1 MAGARLGSG
10 RVFDSLVAELTS
22 PLNDVLKRAGWGIA
36 VAIPAA
42 LAVFFFSFAGFVWAE
57 QNYGTVVAALIV
69 GAGFL
74 LVTGAIVGTA
84 IFLHRRARARTPPK
98 TTSQWWKDPT
108 VIAVGV
114 ELVRVIGIRRIV
126 PVVALGAVIVGALGS
141 FERKRDGTDTQ

>member
-1 MAGARLGSG
+1 MTGARLGAG

-22 PLNDVLKRAGWGIA
+22 PLNDALKRAGWGIA

-42 LAVFFFSFAGFVWAE
+42 LAVFFFSFAGFVWTE

-84 IFLHRRARARTPPK
+84 IVLHRRARARTPPK